1 MTKAF
6 DEHGELSNR
15 YKDLWAKKNLIAY
28 KLISNMSFESE
39 NDDARWKILGE
50 IGDELEQLSHPFID
64 LLAEHLQ
71 IPPNVFTE
79 VKKKAKCS

>member
-15 YKDLWAKKNLIAY
+15 YKDLWTKKSLIGL
-28 KLISNMSFESE
+28 KLISNMTFD
-39 NDDARWKILGE
+39 NDEAQWKVLDE
-50 IGDELEQLSHPFID
+50 ITDELEQVSHTFID

-79 VKKKAKCS
+79 KAKCS

>member
-15 YKDLWAKKNLIAY
+15 YKDLWTKKSLIGL
-28 KLISNMSFESE
+28 KLISNMTFD
-39 NDDARWKILGE
+39 NDDAKWKALSEVDDE
-50 IGDELEQLSHPFID
+50 IDQLSHSFID

>member
-1 MTKAF
+1 MTSAF

-15 YKDLWAKKNLIAY
+15 YKDLWTKKNLIGL
-28 KLISNMSFESE
+28 KLISNMSFD
-39 NDDARWKILGE
+39 NDDARWKVLDE
-50 IGDELEQLSHPFID
+50 VSDELELLSHTCID
-64 LLAEHLQ
+64 LLTEHLQ

>member
-15 YKDLWAKKNLIAY
+15 YKDLWTKKNQIAY
-28 KLISNMSFESE
+28 LLISNMSFDNEE
-39 NDDARWKILGE
+39 ARWKVLDE
-50 IGDELEQLSHPFID
+50 ISDEIEQLNHLCID
-64 LLAEHLQ
+64 LLAEHLK

-79 VKKKAKCS
+79 IKKKAKCS

>member
-15 YKDLWAKKNLIAY
+15 YKDLWTKKNQIAY
-28 KLISNMSFESE
+28 LLISNMSFDNEE
-39 NDDARWKILGE
+39 ARWKVLDE
-50 IGDELEQLSHPFID
+50 ISDEIEQLNHMVID
-64 LLAEHLQ
+64 LLAEHLK

-79 VKKKAKCS
+79 IKKKAKCS

>member
-15 YKDLWAKKNLIAY
+15 YKDLWAKKNQIGL
-28 KLISNMSFESE
+28 KLISNISFENE
-39 NDDARWKILGE
+39 DARWKYLSE
-50 IGDELEQLSHPFID
+50 IDDEIDQLSHPFID

-79 VKKKAKCS
+79 VKKKPKC

>member
-15 YKDLWAKKNLIAY
+15 YKDLWAKKNLISH
-28 KLISNMSFESE
+28 KLISNMSFE
-39 NDDARWKILGE
+39 NDDARWKVLDE
-50 IGDELEQLSHPFID
+50 ISDELEQVSHTFID

-79 VKKKAKCS
+79 KKAKCS

>member
-15 YKDLWAKKNLIAY
+15 YKDLWTKKSQIGL
-28 KLISNMSFESE
+28 KLISNMTFE
-39 NDDARWKILGE
+39 NDDAKYKMLSE
-50 IGDELEQLSHPFID
+50 IDDEIDQLNHTCID

-79 VKKKAKCS
+79 VKKPKCS

>member
-15 YKDLWAKKNLIAY
+15 YKDLWAKKNLISH
-28 KLISNMSFESE
+28 KLISNMSFD
-39 NDDARWKILGE
+39 NDDAKWKVLDE
-50 IGDELEQLSHPFID
+50 ISDELEQVSHMFID

-79 VKKKAKCS
+79 VKKKSKCS